1 MPKPEIDISLEGVW
15 KAGAARTAPSAGSRS
30 SIDIPLDGGKAR
42 RGGLGIDDQELE
54 FVNRHHEQ
62 MKEKRRRAREGK

>member
-1 MPKPEIDISLEGVW
+1 MPRPDIDISLAGVW
-15 KAGAARTAPSAGSRS
+15 KDIAPRS
-30 SIDIPLDGGKAR
+30 SIDIPLDGGKSR
-42 RGGLGIDDQELE
+42 RGGSGIDDRELE

>member
-1 MPKPEIDISLEGVW
+1 MPRPDIDISLAGVW
-15 KAGAARTAPSAGSRS
+15 KDSTPRS
-30 SIDIPLDGGKAR
+30 NIDIPLDGGKSR
-42 RGGLGIDDQELE
+42 RGGSGIDDRELE

>member
-1 MPKPEIDISLEGVW
+1 MPRPDIDISLAGVW
-15 KAGAARTAPSAGSRS
+15 KDSTPRS
-30 SIDIPLDGGKAR
+30 SIDIPLDGGKSL
-42 RGGLGIDDQELE
+42 RGGSVIDDRELE

>member
-15 KAGAARTAPSAGSRS
+15 KDGAARTAPSAGSRS

-42 RGGLGIDDQELE
+42 RGGLGIDDRDLE